1 MHVIGHDDEGVQ
13 FVEAFG
19 AIVLQSPEQ
28 ERCVGF
34 DLKETAAVIVIAVMK
49 KVPALAVLGGCAM
62 NGF

>member
-1 MHVIGHDDEGVQ
+1 MNVVGHDDEGVE

-19 AIVLQSPEQ
+19 TIVLQRFE
-28 ERCVGF
+28 EECGVGF